1 MRRFILGVFVLGAA
15 GVGAIGISPAQ
26 AGPPDAW
33 GNFWHGVKRDF
44 HRNNCWPDPF
54 VYPDRAALH
63 NTFSLQVQNGWKLQN
78 LMGDHHFD
86 TDTQQ
91 LTSAGKEKV
100 RWIMTQAPEQ
110 FRTVFVQRS
119 ANPEQTATR
128 VDSVQQYA
136 AKMTPKGDLPAVE
149 ESNLAPRGWPAD
161 EINDVFVKYRS
172 GAKPPVLPDATSE
185 E

>member
-1 MRRFILGVFVLGAA
+1 MRRFFLGAIVLGVV
-15 GVGAIGISPAQ
+15 GVGAAQ

-33 GNFWHGVKRDF
+33 HDFWHGVKRDF

-78 LMGDHHFD
+78 LMGDYHFD
-86 TDTQQ
+86 SETQQ

-110 FRTVFVQRS
+110 FRTVFVQRDADS
-119 ANPEQTATR
+119 EKTAIR
-128 VDSVQQYA
+128 VDAVQQYA
-136 AKMTPKGDLPAVE
+136 AKLAPKGNLPPVV
-149 ESNLAPRGWPAD
+149 ESNLTPRGWPAD
-161 EINDVFVKYRS
+161 EINDVFVKYRTT
-172 GAKPPVLPDATSE
+172 AKPPQLPDASSDAK
-185 E
+185 